1 MNPLTNVVSSLTNGQ
16 AERTVRG
23 LLELADIRVGGDR
36 PQDIQVHNPAF
47 YARVLRDG
55 RLGVGE
61 SYVDGEWDA
70 VQLDHFIARVL
81 EARLNERVQ
90 DWRSMLYVAAARAS
104 NFQKVSRAFRSVERH
119 YDIGND
125 LYEAMLGET
134 WAYTCAYWTGA
145 STLDQAQRAK
155 FELVCRKLE
164 LRPGMQVLE
173 LGCGWGGFA
182 KFAAERCGAEVT
194 GYTLSNEQ
202 IAVGRQLCKGLPVDL
217 RLQDYRLATG
227 SFDRVLSI
235 GMMEHVGHKN
245 HRAYF
250 ETVDRCLRPGG
261 IAFVHTIGSNVSETL
276 IDSFYHKYLFPNAL
290 IPSLAQLAQAMEG
303 LFVPED
309 VHNIGPHY
317 DATLMAW
324 HSNFAAAWPTLSARY
339 NERFRRLW
347 RFYLLSSAGS
357 FRARFTQLYQ
367 IVLTRPGTPQPAR
380 PVFAS

>member
-1 MNPLTNVVSSLTNGQ
+1 MNPLLNAFSSLTAAQ

-23 LLELADIRVGGDR
+23 LLDAADVRVGGDR
-36 PQDIQVHNPAF
+36 PQDIRVHSAAF
-47 YARVLRDG
+47 YSRVLRDG

-61 SYVDGEWDA
+61 SYLEGEWDA
-70 VQLDHFIARVL
+70 VELDCFIARVL
-81 EARLNERVQ
+81 EARLNEQVQ
-90 DWRSMLYVAAARAS
+90 DWRTILYVVAARAG

-134 WAYTCAYWTGA
+134 LAYTCAYWKGA
-145 STLDQAQRAK
+145 ETLDQAQRAK
-155 FELVCRKLE
+155 FELVCRKLS
-164 LRPGMQVLE
+164 LRPGMKVLE
-173 LGCGWGGFA
+173 LGCGWGSFA
-182 KFAAERCGAEVT
+182 KFAAERYGVEVT
-194 GYTLSNEQ
+194 GYTVSKEQ
-202 IAVGRQLCKGLPVDL
+202 IALGQRLCRGLPVEL
-217 RLQDYRLATG
+217 RLQDYRMASG

-245 HRAYF
+245 YRNYF
-250 ETVDRCLRPGG
+250 ETVDRCLKPGG
-261 IAFVHTIGSNVSETL
+261 VAFVHTIGSNVSETL

-290 IPSLAQLAQAMEG
+290 IPSLAQLTRAMEG

-324 HSNFAAAWPTLSARY
+324 HANFEAAWPALRTHY
-339 NERFRRLW
+339 DERFHRLW

-367 IVLTRPGTPQPAR
+367 LVLTRPGTAQPPSIR
-380 PVFAS
+380 D